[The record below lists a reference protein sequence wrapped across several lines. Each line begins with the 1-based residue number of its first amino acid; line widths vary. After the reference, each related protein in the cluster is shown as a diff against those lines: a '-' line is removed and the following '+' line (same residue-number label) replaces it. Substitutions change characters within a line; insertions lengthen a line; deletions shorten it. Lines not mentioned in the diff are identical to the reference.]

1 MDNPYNVTINVTNTI
16 DESVANYWKNLKV
29 EYGDNYMMG
38 ETVVCEIAGILV
50 VGEVIWVQSGSA
62 CVHVT
67 EPVKLEIGDYH
78 KYSMLHH
85 GHFAVP
91 LEETIAVTR

>member
-1 MDNPYNVTINVTNTI
+1 MDNPYNVTFYPNTI
-16 DESVANYWKNLKV
+16 DVAVVDYWKNLKM
-29 EYGDNYMMG
+29 EYGDDYMMG
-38 ETVVCEIAGILV
+38 DTVVCEIAGILV

-62 CVHVT
+62 CVRVT
-67 EPVKLEIGDYH
+67 EPVKLEVGDYY
-78 KYSMLHH
+78 KYHMLHH